1 MAQLTSPS
9 SSFRTSTVDT
19 TEQILRTFVLTADRI
34 RSLKQLCILQNGT
47 TGTQPPT
54 STYVA
59 VSSLVWASLVRA
71 KSTDEDHAEDA
82 HFTVVADCRG
92 RLRPPLGEG
101 YFGNCVRACFARVN
115 IGDLCGEGGVALAAR
130 AIQERIRED
139 LDRASDPLEGMDRV
153 LEVVH
158 GTPKERLTSVGSS
171 HRFMAYETD
180 FGWGAPSRVEL
191 VSRFTPELVTLL
203 GAKEAGAV
211 QLSVALRRPL
221 MEAFAANFLTLAG
234 SS

>member
-19 TEQILRTFVLTADRI
+19 TQQILRTFVLTADRI
-34 RSLKQLCILQNGT
+34 RSLKQKCILQNGT
-47 TGTQPPT
+47 AGSQPPT

-82 HFTVVADCRG
+82 HFTVVACKDG
-92 RLRPPLGEG
+92 LMLVTAEPGLQ
-101 YFGNCVRACFARVN
+101 ACFARVN

-130 AIQERIRED
+130 AIQECIRED